1 MTPMTEDESVEEL
14 FYIKQERRSMDMLG
28 WTMITGLV
36 VGALLGVVLSIWG
49 VI

>member
-14 FYIKQERRSMDMLG
+14 FYIKQERRSMDMLVCG
-28 WTMITGLV
+28 AGLV

>member
-1 MTPMTEDESVEEL
+1 MSYYDKDESVEEL
-14 FYIKQERRSMDMLG
+14 FYVKQERRSMDMLVCG
-28 WTMITGLV
+28 AGLV